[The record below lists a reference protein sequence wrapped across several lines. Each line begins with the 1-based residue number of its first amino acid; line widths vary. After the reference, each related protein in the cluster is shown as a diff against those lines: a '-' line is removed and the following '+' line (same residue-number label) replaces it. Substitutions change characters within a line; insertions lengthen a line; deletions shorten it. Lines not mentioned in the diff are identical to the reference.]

1 MDEMSTSFLK
11 KHNDARYLQ
20 KPYNSDTLA
29 RNVRELLDQAVKH
42 PAANQF
48 NARLVAA

>member
-29 RNVRELLDQAVKH
+29 RNVRQLLDNAAGPK
-42 PAANQF
+42 PANPF
-48 NARLVAA
+48 NVRLVAA